1 MKSLRSK
8 RPIARVLEAGHGGT
22 VPPYRHDA
30 GAFLMGR
37 DIPVVVLMVTL
48 QVIAGAAT

>member
-1 MKSLRSK
+1 MTT
-8 RPIARVLEAGHGGT
+8 AMGGLT
-22 VPPYRHDA
+22 PPSRCA
-30 GAFLMGR
+30 GAFFMGK